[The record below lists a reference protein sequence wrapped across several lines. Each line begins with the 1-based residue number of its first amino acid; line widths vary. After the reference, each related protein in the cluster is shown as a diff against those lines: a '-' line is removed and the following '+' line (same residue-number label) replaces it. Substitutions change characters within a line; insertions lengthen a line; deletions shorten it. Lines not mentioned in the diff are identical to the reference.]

1 MRQVLIFDTTLR
13 DGEQSPGVNLN
24 VEEKVEIATQLA
36 KLRVDV
42 IEAGF
47 PVASPGDFAAVE
59 AVASQIKGPTIA
71 ALARTMEKDID
82 KAWEALRYAERPR
95 IHTFIAT
102 SPVHMQY
109 KLRKSPDEVLRMA
122 VEAVR
127 HAKSLTNDVEFS
139 AEDAARS
146 DRGFLREIFEAVIE
160 AGATVINIPDTVG
173 YSTPWEFA
181 DLVSYVK
188 ANTAGIDRVTI
199 SVHCHNDLGLAVAN
213 SLAAVT
219 AGATQVECT
228 INGLGERAGNAALEE
243 VVMALRTRKDYFD
256 VSVGIDTTHIYRT
269 SRLVSSLTA
278 VFVQPNKAV
287 VGDNAFAHESGIH
300 QDGIL
305 KERTTYEIMTP
316 ESVGLPESRLVLG
329 KHSGRHAFSE
339 KLKALGYSLTRDEM
353 EKAFNRFIEL
363 ADKKKQVSDRD
374 IEAIVEDELVATPG
388 FFELE
393 YIHVISGNHAVPT
406 ATVRLKTVDGSVEE
420 AACGDGPVEAVFK
433 AVDAAAKLETHLV
446 SYSLNAVT
454 GGKDALGEAT
464 VRIKDNGDTYVGRGT
479 STDVIEASA
488 KAYVQAINKLLH
500 NRRTFSKAAAPA
512 GAAALSRPVQDALG
526 TSGS

>member
-1 MRQVLIFDTTLR
+1 MRQVFIFDTTLR
-13 DGEQSPGVNLN
+13 DGEQSPGVSLN
-24 VEEKVEIATQLA
+24 VEEKLEIATQLA
-36 KLRVDV
+36 RLRVDV

-59 AVASQIKGPTIA
+59 AVASQVEGPVIA
-71 ALARTMEKDID
+71 ALARATQKDID
-82 KAWEALRYAERPR
+82 KAWEALRHARKPR

-102 SPVHMQY
+102 SPVHMRC

-127 HAKSLTNDVEFS
+127 YARSLANDVEFS

-146 DRGFLREIFEAVIE
+146 DRGFLCEIFAAVIE

-188 ANTAGIDRVTI
+188 AHTAGIDRVTI

-243 VVMALRTRKDYFD
+243 IVMALKTRQDYFD
-256 VSVGIDTTHIYRT
+256 VSVDIDTKHIYRT

-300 QDGIL
+300 QDGVL

-316 ESVGLPESRLVLG
+316 ESIGLPESRLVLG
-329 KHSGRHAFSE
+329 KHSGRHAFNE
-339 KLKALGYSLTRDEM
+339 KLKALGYSLSQDEM

-363 ADKKKQVSDRD
+363 ADKKKQVTDRD
-374 IEAIVEDELVATPG
+374 IEAIVEDELVTTPAY
-388 FFELE
+388 FELE
-393 YIHVISGNHAVPT
+393 YVHVISGNHAVPT
-406 ATVRLKTVDGSVEE
+406 ATVRVKNGDGIVEE
-420 AACGDGPVEAVFK
+420 AACGDGPVDAVFR
-433 AVDAAAKLETHLV
+433 AIDAATRIQTHLV

-464 VRIKDNGDTYVGRGT
+464 VRVKDNGNIYVGRGT

-488 KAYVQAINKLLH
+488 RAYVQAINKLVH
-500 NRRTFSKAAAPA
+500 DRRAFSGRSQDDATPAP
-512 GAAALSRPVQDALG
+512 GTDEPVKKVEG
-526 TSGS
+526 E

>member
-1 MRQVLIFDTTLR
+1 MIGMSRIFVFDTTLR

-24 VEEKVEIATQLA
+24 VEGKIEIATQLA
-36 KLRVDV
+36 RLRVDV

-47 PVASPGDFAAVE
+47 PVASPGDFAAVK
-59 AVASQIKGPTIA
+59 AVAAQVEGPVIA
-71 ALARTMEKDID
+71 ALARATEKDID
-82 KAWEALRYAERPR
+82 RAWEALKYARKPR

-102 SPVHMQY
+102 SPVHMRC
-109 KLRKSPDEVLRMA
+109 KLRKSPDEVLSMG

-127 HAKSLTNDVEFS
+127 YARSLANDVEFS

-146 DRGFLREIFEAVIE
+146 DRGFLCEVFAAVIE

-173 YSTPWEFA
+173 YSTPREFA
-181 DLVSYVK
+181 DLVSYVR
-188 ANTAGIDRVTI
+188 AHTAGIHKAII
-199 SVHCHNDLGLAVAN
+199 SVHCHDDLGLAVAN

-243 VVMALRTRKDYFD
+243 VVMALKTRQDYFG
-256 VSVGIDTTHIYRT
+256 VSLDIDTRHIYRT
-269 SRLVSSLTA
+269 SRLVSTLTG

-305 KERTTYEIMTP
+305 KERTTYEIMAP
-316 ESVGLPESRLVLG
+316 ESIGLPESRLVLG
-329 KHSGRHAFSE
+329 KHSGRHAFNE
-339 KLKALGYSLTRDEM
+339 RLKALGYSLSREEM
-353 EKAFNRFIEL
+353 ERAFSRFTDL

-374 IEAIVEDELVATPG
+374 VEAIIEDELVATPA
-388 FFELE
+388 FFELQ
-393 YIHVISGNHAVPT
+393 YVHVISGNHAVPT
-406 ATVRLKTVDGSVEE
+406 ATVRVKSGDTIVEK
-420 AACGDGPVEAVFK
+420 AACGDGPVDAVYK
-433 AVDAAAKLETHLV
+433 AVDAATGIQTHLV

-464 VRIKDNGDTYVGRGT
+464 VRVKDNGNMYVGRGT

-488 KAYVQAINKLLH
+488 KAYVQAINKVVH
-500 NRRTFSKAAAPA
+500 SRRVFGTGPQSDTAARDDEPIEKAQ
-512 GAAALSRPVQDALG
+512 GK
-526 TSGS
+526 